1 MEIILPKTV
10 GTRNLPALFSICGQI
25 IRAEDKNIILNAKDV
40 EFFEPHGIAILGA
53 LLDGIPGAVVSMP
66 WLSTNLAGYL
76 DRMNFFKYIEI
87 GSVEIPDQARHDRSE
102 NLVELTRIDDS
113 TRVESVANQ
122 LADAI
127 TGNITNAQPDAP
139 LNPDT
144 GRNQYDKYRHPIWYS
159 LSELLENAV
168 THAKMH
174 GFLRSKVW
182 VAAQFYQTTGEIKV
196 SIVDNGCGFLRS
208 LGNHPDLTNHTHID
222 AIRTA
227 LKPMISCNRDSPYAL
242 GHGNQ
247 GVGLTTTMRIA
258 HAAKGKLMI
267 SSGNSYL
274 ETREMKGGELPDGG
288 AWQGVAIAI
297 TFKRHMLPT
306 INVGRL
312 LPSLPTGGS
321 DVTINFVD

>member
-1 MEIILPKTV
+1 MEIKLPKTV
-10 GTRNLPALFSICGQI
+10 GTRNLPALFSICGHI
-25 IRAEDKNIILNAKDV
+25 LRSGDKNIILNAKDV
-40 EFFEPHGIAILGA
+40 EFFEPHGIAILAA
-53 LLDGIPGAVVSMP
+53 LLGSISGAKISMP

-76 DRMNFFKYIEI
+76 DRMNFFKYMEVDA
-87 GSVEIPDQARHDRSE
+87 VEIPDQARHNRSE
-102 NLVELTRIDDS
+102 SLVELTRIDDS
-113 TRVESVANQ
+113 AHVESVVNQ

-127 TGNITNAQPDAP
+127 AGKITTAQPDEP

-182 VAAQFYQTTGEIKV
+182 VAAQFYETTGEIKI
-196 SIVDNGCGFLRS
+196 SIVDNGCGFLRT
-208 LGNHPDLTNHTHID
+208 LGKHPELTSHTHID
-222 AIRTA
+222 AIKAA

-306 INVGRL
+306 INIGNL
-312 LPSLPTGGS
+312 LPSLPTGDN